1 MTKLVKKAT
10 AKKYV
15 QQRNL
20 TFYFNDCK
28 RSGKEKREDA
38 FLMVDDEQLIELA
51 DTLREAGEERQIVAK
66 VLLSLL
72 IDGNVNMSFGDETT
86 TQKSVEVEESA
97 VATLLAQLK
106 AAK

>member
-1 MTKLVKKAT
+1 MAITKKTT
-10 AKKYV
+10 ASKYV
-15 QQRNL
+15 QSRNL

-38 FLMVDDEQLIELA
+38 FLMIDDEELIELA
-51 DTLREAGEERQIVAK
+51 DTLREQGEDKDIIAK
-66 VLLSLL
+66 LCLSLM
-72 IDGNVNMSFGDETT
+72 IKGNINMSFGDETT

>member
-72 IDGNVNMSFGDETT
+72 IDGNVNMSFGDE
-86 TQKSVEVEESA
+86 QSAEKHVEVAEDK
-97 VATLLAQLK
+97 VALLLAAFK
-106 AAK
+106 K